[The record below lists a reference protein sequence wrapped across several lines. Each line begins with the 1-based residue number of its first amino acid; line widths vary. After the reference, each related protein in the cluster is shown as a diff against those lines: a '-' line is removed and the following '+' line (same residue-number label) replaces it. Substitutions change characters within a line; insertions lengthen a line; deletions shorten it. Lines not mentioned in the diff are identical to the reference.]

1 MRVRGSDRS
10 HVSGGRPVAKSIPS
24 SAPSGH
30 LLPGEKV
37 NVNTLRIV
45 DDAEGYLDG

>member
-1 MRVRGSDRS
+1 MSKPG
-10 HVSGGRPVAKSIPS
+10 PS

-37 NVNTLRIV
+37 NTLRIV
-45 DDAEGYLDG
+45 GDALGNHDNK